1 MTDQASA
8 PIFGDMKRLEI
19 KIVQLLSLCILAVD
33 SSYEPHINQATFDPS
48 LVSITEVGETVESL
62 QLVFTYMGEKISP
75 WHDLPFTAGTNDEG
89 APLLSFIC
97 EIPLGTREKMEI
109 HKR

>member
-1 MTDQASA
+1 MVHL
-8 PIFGDMKRLEI
+8 F
-19 KIVQLLSLCILAVD
+19 SLCFFVVD
-33 SSYEPHINQATFDPS
+33 GFYEQDINQATFDPS
-48 LVSITEVGETVESL
+48 LVSIEEVGETLESF
-62 QLVFTYMGEKISP
+62 QLMFKYMGKHISP
-75 WHDLPFTAGTNDEG
+75 WHDLPFTAGMSEGG